1 MTTTI
6 RALNARAV
14 YAPMARRLQTSTG
27 SVDRAPMVLLDLV
40 TSSGATG
47 RSYLFTVT
55 PLALKAQVALLG
67 EMASLIVGQPLVP
80 FEIERLLNRR
90 FTLLGQTGLVAMA
103 IAGIDMAA
111 WDARAIEAGLPLARL
126 LGGEPRDRCLPTT
139 VAAWGSRVRGST
151 RMRLPLK
158 RPSCCAADSRP

>member
-14 YAPMARRLQTSTG
+14 YAPMGRRLQTSTG

-111 WDARAIEAGLPLARL
+111 
-126 LGGEPRDRCLPTT
+126 
-139 VAAWGSRVRGST
+139 
-151 RMRLPLK
+151 
-158 RPSCCAADSRP
+158 